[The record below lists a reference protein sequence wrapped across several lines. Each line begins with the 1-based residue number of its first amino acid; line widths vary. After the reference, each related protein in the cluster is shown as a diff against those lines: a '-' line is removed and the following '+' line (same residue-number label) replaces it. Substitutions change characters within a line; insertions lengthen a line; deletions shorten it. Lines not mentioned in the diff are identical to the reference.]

1 MTTSAFSAMR
11 SVILP
16 LPSSPHWAPT
26 TTSPGIRRSLRGW
39 ARGGHPPRR
48 TRHGGGNPPRRT
60 RHGDGGGG
68 PPRRTR
74 LRAVLAAGR
83 PSLAG
88 FPWSVSSSLRERGSG
103 LDGALDRR
111 SAELP
116 LAIHIG
122 ELRIARQE
130 REDYLAHWAVAVLRD
145 DDVSLA
151 RTLRV
156 AVVVL
161 VAVDEHHE

>member
-1 MTTSAFSAMR
+1 MTTSAFSAIR

-26 TTSPGIRRSLRGW
+26 TTRTGIRRRSR
-39 ARGGHPPRR
+39 
-48 TRHGGGNPPRRT
+48 
-60 RHGDGGGG
+60 
-68 PPRRTR
+68 
-74 LRAVLAAGR
+74 AGR
-83 PSLAG
+83 TSLAG
-88 FPWSVSSSLRERGSG
+88 FRSSVSWSLRERGSG
-103 LDGALDRR
+103 LDGALDRG

-130 REDYLAHWAVAVLRD
+130 SEDSLPHRPVAVLRD

-161 VAVDEHHE
+161 VAVDEHHEVGVLLDLTRLAQVREERLLVGTR